1 MVAIRKDVRD
11 PDAGLRGLP
20 SQVPPVS
27 LELAVIPL
35 RSTAGDSEKLAPRYR
50 DSAGQRSD
58 PANN

>member
-20 SQVPPVS
+20 SQVPPAS

-35 RSTAGDSEKLAPRYR
+35 RSTAGDSEKVGTVALRRPKATK
-50 DSAGQRSD
+50 
-58 PANN
+58 

>member
-11 PDAGLRGLP
+11 PIGGLRSLP
-20 SQVPPVS
+20 SQVPPVT

-50 DSAGQRSD
+50 DSARW
-58 PANN
+58 P